1 MHGIGVKCCLASH
14 RETVGQE
21 SEYQL
26 IPQFRILIVSAVKI
40 CKRCLQ
46 TASVTAGLR
55 PQINYRRLAP
65 GPHWGISI
73 PQSHMKVPGAA
84 IGQCAAS
91 LKLRQYGTI
100 KMCILLLSL
109 LHKDT
114 FSTSAWTRSMA
125 NLQDY
130 LALYLLSWRHAQ
142 QMADCSTQRALGTIN
157 SAVRFISTIMAYIQ
171 TIAVDIF
178 QFWVLQEQRR
188 KYLSSFHTSIEGY
201 ALR

>member
-55 PQINYRRLAP
+55 PQIPYRRLAP

-100 KMCILLLSL
+100 KCVYYYCHYYTKILFRLPLERVQ
-109 LHKDT
+109 
-114 FSTSAWTRSMA
+114 W
-125 NLQDY
+125 
-130 LALYLLSWRHAQ
+130 
-142 QMADCSTQRALGTIN
+142 
-157 SAVRFISTIMAYIQ
+157 Q
-171 TIAVDIF
+171 THRI
-178 QFWVLQEQRR
+178 
-188 KYLSSFHTSIEGY
+188 T
-201 ALR
+201 

>member
-1 MHGIGVKCCLASH
+1 MSANCFSYCGTSSPDPLPAPSAWTTLGDFYPTIPH
-14 RETVGQE
+14 E
-21 SEYQL
+21 SSW
-26 IPQFRILIVSAVKI
+26 RCHWSVCSVSE
-40 CKRCLQ
+40 
-46 TASVTAGLR
+46 VT
-55 PQINYRRLAP
+55 
-65 GPHWGISI
+65 
-73 PQSHMKVPGAA
+73 
-84 IGQCAAS
+84 
-91 LKLRQYGTI
+91 TI
-100 KMCILLLSL
+100 RHYKMCILLLSL

-125 NLQDY
+125 NSQDY

-142 QMADCSTQRALGTIN
+142 QMADWSTQRALGTIN